1 MGKDID
7 AKISAFV
14 HDREMLNGNAKWG
27 GISASANEE
36 ETSNIKGELIY
47 GGDGKKTR

>member
-1 MGKDID
+1 M
-7 AKISAFV
+7 
-14 HDREMLNGNAKWG
+14 G

-47 GGDGKKTR
+47 GGDGKKQDKYS